1 MLFRARSI
9 AKIQNAPRQVQ
20 RRPIGLMAAGLVMGG
35 GLGGILL
42 PMVGNELTPAAWAAL
57 SKPSKQAYQIAPG
70 KVGYITPQ
78 TTKASLAKRFPV
90 ARLEDFT
97 AYGPEGIGEFAA
109 TRVTQNGEHMLDVL
123 WKNANRQQ
131 ADRVRIYDDRW
142 RTAEGVGIN
151 TSLNELQRLFGVYK
165 FYGFGWDYSGRLVA
179 GNSKLDKYTKNLGMV
194 ISMNADSQKSQRN
207 NRDYQALMGDR
218 KIASNDAR
226 ARRLN
231 IRISYLEVSFIGT
244 EYE

>member
-1 MLFRARSI
+1 MLFRARSTTN
-9 AKIQNAPRQVQ
+9 IQNAPRCRQ
-20 RRPIGLMAAGLVMGG
+20 PIGLMVAGLVMGG
-35 GLGGILL
+35 GLVSICLPLVGI
-42 PMVGNELTPAAWAAL
+42 ELTPTAWAAL

-78 TTKASLAKRFPV
+78 TTKASLIKRFPT

-97 AYGPEGIGEFAA
+97 ASGPEGIGEFAA
-109 TRVTQNGEHMLDVL
+109 TRVTQNGKHLLDVL
-123 WKNANRQQ
+123 WKNADRQQ

-142 RTAEGVGIN
+142 RTAEGIGIN
-151 TSLNELQRLFGVYK
+151 TSLAELQKLFGVYK
-165 FYGFGWDYSGRLVA
+165 FYGFGWDYSGRLAA
-179 GNSKLDKYTKNLGMV
+179 GNSKLDKYTKNLGLV
-194 ISMNADSQKSQRN
+194 ISFNADSQKTQKN
-207 NRDYQALMGDR
+207 TQDYQALMGDR
-218 KIASNDAR
+218 EIASNDTQ